1 MLYLAVCTEGENSE
15 PAFIRELDRVLG
27 GQSTNQG
34 DASVAV
40 VSVPLN
46 GVHGH
51 NKIIEAANAALNI
64 DLQKKTDGPLSDF
77 SNEDD
82 ILERWL
88 ICDYDYMEKHGVI
101 FEEFKKMIHEADYNL
116 VINRPNFEFFVLTL
130 LAGLETAI
138 AESPSNYMNAIN
150 IAAKDIN
157 ASNTKKRF
165 SDGMMI
171 PKYSKRCYAIP
182 IFFGKLFDYNR
193 ELIDEFCKIRFDDS
207 SKRFSDMSKI
217 INRIKEL
224 RNK

>member
-1 MLYLAVCTEGENSE
+1 MLYLAICTEGENSE

-27 GQSTNQG
+27 GQSTNKG

-46 GVHGH
+46 GAHGH
-51 NKIIEAANAALNI
+51 NKIIEAANTALDI

-77 SNEDD
+77 SNED

-101 FEEFKKMIHEADYNL
+101 FEEFKKMIHEAGYNL

-138 AESPSNYMNAIN
+138 SESPSNYMNAIN

-157 ASNTKKRF
+157 ASNTKKGF

>member
-15 PAFIRELDRVLG
+15 PAFIRELDRVLD

-34 DASVAV
+34 DTSVAV
-40 VSVPLN
+40 IPVPLN

-51 NKIIEAANAALNI
+51 NKIIEAANAALDI

-77 SNEDD
+77 SSVD

-101 FEEFKKMIHEADYNL
+101 FEELKKMIHEAGYNL

-138 AESPSNYMNAIN
+138 AESPSNYMNAID
-150 IAAKDIN
+150 IAAKTIN
-157 ASNTKKRF
+157 DSNIKKGF

-171 PKYSKRCYAIP
+171 PGYSKKCYAIP

-193 ELIDEFCKIRFDDS
+193 ELIDKFCQIRFDDS